1 MSFYQKY
8 ELERLIADGE
18 IKTFRAT
25 ENISGR
31 LVFLH
36 LFNPEA
42 QPVLVALR
50 GRFAQDP
57 LHLTPP
63 LIALG
68 EFAGNPYSVTEP
80 IAPFTNLREWLGIA
94 ASPTPVPQA
103 PITKPTVEKTDS
115 FARLFT
121 DSKPAPAPARPEP
134 GEFTSFFGSSPAAS
148 KPQPAS
154 QPASGEFTSWFGQPA
169 PPSKSAPPAQ
179 TDEFSEMFG
188 APAQPASRPPAP
200 ASASEDTSQFTRLFG
215 SGPSGEAINIEEEQA
230 RAARNAPP
238 ESRPFQAP
246 TEFTRVFGPQPG
258 AGSGPDT
265 QPRLLT
271 LRGASGLFRSARD
284 QKARLPKSPA
294 ATPDEKSPG
303 EYTRMM
309 VRASVPDGVLPPVPQ
324 PIAPAAPRRGP
335 MIALSIV
342 VGVLVVIIVVVVV
355 MALR

>member
-18 IKTFRAT
+18 VKTFRAT

-50 GRFAQDP
+50 SRFAQDP

-80 IAPFTNLREWLGIA
+80 IAPFTNLREWLGLAAAPAPVSIPPIA
-94 ASPTPVPQA
+94 KPV
-103 PITKPTVEKTDS
+103 VEKTDS
-115 FARLFT
+115 FARLFA
-121 DSKPAPAPARPEP
+121 DSKPAPAPARSEP
-134 GEFTSFFGSSPAAS
+134 GEFTSFFGEAPAAS
-148 KPQPAS
+148 KP
-154 QPASGEFTSWFGQPA
+154 QPASGEFTSWFGQPP

-179 TDEFSEMFG
+179 TDEFAKMFG
-188 APAQPASRPPAP
+188 APAQPTSRPPAP
-200 ASASEDTSQFTRLFG
+200 ASSSDDTSQFTRLFG

-230 RAARNAPP
+230 RAARNATP

-258 AGSGPDT
+258 SAPDT

-284 QKARLPKSPA
+284 PKPSKPPVA
-294 ATPDEKSPG
+294 SNEKDPG

-309 VRASVPDGVLPPVPQ
+309 VRAVAPDGMLPPVPQ
-324 PIAPAAPRRGP
+324 PLAPAAPKRGP

-355 MALR
+355 MALRR